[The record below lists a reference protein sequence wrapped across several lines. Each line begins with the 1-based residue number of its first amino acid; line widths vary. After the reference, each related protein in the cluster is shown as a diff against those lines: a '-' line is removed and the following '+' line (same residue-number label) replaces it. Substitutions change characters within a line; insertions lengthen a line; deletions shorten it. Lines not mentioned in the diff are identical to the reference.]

1 MLGLVIKSEPGII
14 VVGGE
19 HMAVLDAA
27 GEVVMAVDVHVAV
40 DLYEPGATAGAAG
53 HIAGNGDHR
62 AAPHLPAFA
71 GGRRAGLPGLT
82 IERRRGRVAIGVE
95 GLIDRLIIGQTR
107 AADHVGQVTLAIGR
121 NDSHDKVAMQVA
133 LPGTYPFRRN
143 FQVARSPTAIR
154 RAALIVERAEDH
166 ILHPVTIP
174 VEAVT
179 SRINHIM
186 VEAYHGSAGADH
198 VLTGGVG
205 KKDLPNGGERIS
217 RISVE
222 WGLPILPGRLAR
234 VDVGV
239 RLRKIDAIAGIV
251 NQLIAIDG
259 AAHSIFCPVAYD
271 NGGIRIHLVYA
282 DRLRNTCN
290 TCHPGVYITPKHNQV
305 HHVHNG
311 KQTKEDF
318 AGWGPLDG
326 SKLSWHYASLFQQA
340 WRALL
345 D

>member
-1 MLGLVIKSEPGII
+1 MLRLVVKSEPGII

-19 HMAVLDAA
+19 HVAVLDAA
-27 GEVVMAVDVHVAV
+27 GEVVMAVDVQVAV
-40 DLYEPGATAGAAG
+40 DLNEPRAAAGAAG

-82 IERRRGRVAIGVE
+82 IEGRRGRVAIGVE
-95 GLIDRLIIGQTR
+95 SLIDRLIIGQTS

-121 NDSHDKVAMQVA
+121 NDSHAKIAMQVA
-133 LPGTYPFRRN
+133 LPGTYPFGRN
-143 FQVARSPTAIR
+143 FQVARDPTAIR
-154 RAALIVERAEDH
+154 RAAPIVQRAEDH
-166 ILHPVTIP
+166 VMHPVTIP

-179 SRINHIM
+179 GRVNHIM

-217 RISVE
+217 RISIE
-222 WGLPILPGRLAR
+222 RGLPILPGSLASA
-234 VDVGV
+234 DVAA
-239 RLRKIDAIAGIV
+239 RLREIDAIAGIV

-271 NGGIRIHLVYA
+271 NRGVRIYFVYA

-290 TCHPGVYITPKHNQV
+290 TCHPSVHITPKNNQV

-311 KQTKEDF
+311 EQTKEDF
-318 AGWGPLDG
+318 AGGGPLDG

-345 D
+345 